1 MSNFRE
7 MFRKGFRKK
16 IKLLKSEH
24 IIILVYHFK
33 ARDIFTVTQG
43 KKTIRETQ
51 VDDETSISKQ
61 V

>member
-24 IIILVYHFK
+24 IILVYHFK
-33 ARDIFTVTQG
+33 ARDFFTVTQG
-43 KKTIRETQ
+43 KKTRRETQ